1 MTEGSF
7 ECRVSSK
14 RESKA
19 GIYLTLEISP
29 DDYTAD
35 LATLRVG
42 SLLIVGWSEIVNT
55 AVEPIAAIAQ
65 SVERQ
70 PSKLDVESS
79 NLSGRSKPPRPFS
92 SLPLSQQAALRCSDE
107 TFREFV
113 RVHVGLEQLPS
124 EEVAADF
131 VRTKCHVTSRSQLDV
146 LTYIVPRGEWRACE
160 AKYQSWL
167 TDRQYKDSRR

>member
-1 MTEGSF
+1 MSEGSF
-7 ECRVSSK
+7 ESKLTAK
-14 RESKA
+14 RETAA
-19 GIYLTLEISP
+19 GIYITLQVQPE
-29 DDYTAD
+29 DFNAD

-92 SLPLSQQAALRCSDE
+92 SLPLSQQAGIRCEDNAFKGFMIHKFPSMAAIYDNPA
-107 TFREFV
+107 EFV
-113 RVHVGLEQLPS
+113 REYCSVN
-124 EEVAADF
+124 
-131 VRTKCHVTSRSQLDV
+131 SRSELDKDEIAGFQWQQL
-146 LTYIVPRGEWRACE
+146 E
-160 AKYQSWL
+160 ADYQSWL

>member
-1 MTEGSF
+1 MSEGSF
-7 ECRVSSK
+7 ESKLTAK
-14 RESKA
+14 RETSA
-19 GIYLTLEISP
+19 GIYITLQVCPE
-29 DDYTAD
+29 DFKAD

-79 NLSGRSKPPRPFS
+79 NLSGRSKTPRQFS
-92 SLPLSQQAALRCSDE
+92 SLPLSQQAALRCEDD
-107 TFREFV
+107 TFKVFLAQEWNNEFLKYAGDAAAIV
-113 RVHVGLEQLPS
+113 RDICGCKSSRAEFDTTGIQEVG
-124 EEVAADF
+124 
-131 VRTKCHVTSRSQLDV
+131 
-146 LTYIVPRGEWRACE
+146 WRACE
-160 AKYQSWL
+160 DDYQSWL